1 MTKRLIEVAFPL
13 EEASLASVHEK
24 NVRHGHISTL
34 HIWPARRPLAASRA
48 AILAALLPDPGRVDH
63 RRKLLQ
69 TIGGTEEMD
78 YRNGALYW
86 GTEDMEP
93 LAELRKRVKK
103 AYPDGPPR
111 LLDPFAGGGAIPLE
125 AMRLGCEVSASD
137 LNPVAWFVLR
147 CTLEL
152 PQRFAGE
159 RWDLPE
165 FCRRWP
171 DFMED
176 FTGGKVKKRKRA
188 DQAAAA
194 TTDAEQT
201 ELLFAE
207 FEAKQPADLAWH
219 VRAWGRWVLERAR
232 ADLDRHYPVIGGEP
246 PVAYLWARTA
256 RDPSNNAEIPLLKTF
271 WFNKTKGKR
280 SALLP
285 VPRPDGT
292 GVTFKLLQEAD
303 FASAARRKAI
313 VEIHAFLG
321 EWGVTVETLEK
332 FLQEGTMNR
341 SGVWSPC
348 GGRPGLICLDMKQLR
363 RQGELGL
370 LGCQMTVAVVE
381 ARKPNKKQTYK
392 RYREITAEDLAA
404 AEIDT
409 DELEALFEEIPH
421 GLPDEPLPSGGGSGA
436 GRAFSIPKYGFK
448 TWSSLFTPRQL
459 VALGT
464 FVKHTRAVR
473 EAAKR
478 AGFDEN
484 YVEAVTCYLSLGVDR
499 IADYNSGVCSWH
511 VGGQK
516 MRNTFG
522 RFALPMV
529 WDYAECPPLSV
540 TSGGYFGALE
550 WITRFLDHALRAAQ
564 KSESKPPTIE
574 LQSAKRK
581 HNRLLDLIVTDPP
594 YYDAIPYSDLM
605 DFFYVWLR
613 RTLWDL
619 SPLYNETFAEPLA
632 PKWNH
637 EANDGELIDDESRFD
652 GDRAKSK
659 KNYEDGMRDAF
670 KACFDSLKPDG
681 LLVVVFAN
689 KETDAWETLIRGLI
703 RAGGEVTASWP
714 IRTEMPNR
722 TRGMSS
728 AALSSSVWIV
738 CRKRAAGAATGF
750 DAQVLKEMRA
760 LLLDPR
766 KELDDRNLLQFYFQS
781 GIHGPDFL
789 WAALGPALQAYSRY
803 QLVRKTEGGVMSVT
817 DFLQEVRHIVMQ
829 FSLGE
834 LPGIREGRAP
844 GAATPE
850 DGGIFLDPVTQ
861 YYLLHRSYFGMEP
874 AAAGACILYA
884 NACGVSDR
892 ALLTSHHLIRQVSKS
907 GSRDEAKGNQFQLV
921 GWKERA
927 KLPKLGE
934 NRESEPA
941 PLIDRVHRLMRLLK
955 ESKGAELRETYERW
969 GLRGEPALRPL
980 LFALRH
986 LAHQSG
992 DKEEERI
999 LDVLTDQFFQGA
1011 RVVAEDTRGIQ
1022 PTFAGE
1028 EFHET

>member
-48 AILAALLPDPGRVDH
+48 AILAALLPDPGRADH

-78 YRNGALYW
+78 FRNGALFW
-86 GTEDMEP
+86 GTEDLEP

-137 LNPVAWFVLR
+137 LNPVAWFVLK

-159 RWDLPE
+159 RWDLPA
-165 FCRRWP
+165 FCKQWP
-171 DFMED
+171 DFMAD
-176 FTGGKVKKRKRA
+176 FAGGKVKKRKRA
-188 DQAAAA
+188 EQTAAANPES
-194 TTDAEQT
+194 EQT

-207 FEAKQPADLAWH
+207 FQKKQPADLAWH
-219 VRAWGRWVLERAR
+219 VRAWGRWVLERSR
-232 ADLDRHYPVIGGEP
+232 ADLDRHYPVVDGEP

-256 RDPSNNAEIPLLKTF
+256 RDPANNAEIPLLKTF

-285 VPRPDGT
+285 VPRPDGK
-292 GVTFKLLQEAD
+292 GVVFKLLHEAD
-303 FASAARRKAI
+303 FATAARRRDILA
-313 VEIHAFLG
+313 HHPCLG
-321 EWGVTVETLEK
+321 QWGVTVETLES

-348 GGRPGLICLDMKQLR
+348 GGRPGLICLDMEQLR

-370 LGCQMTVAVVE
+370 LGCQMTIAVVE
-381 ARKPNKKQTYK
+381 AKKKGKKQTFK
-392 RYREITAEDLAA
+392 RYREITDADLAA
-404 AEIDT
+404 AAIDQ

-448 TWSSLFTPRQL
+448 TWGSLFTPRQL
-459 VALGT
+459 LALGT

-473 EAAKR
+473 DAAKR
-478 AGFDEN
+478 AGFGEA
-484 YVEAVTCYLSLGVDR
+484 YVEAVTCYLAVALDR
-499 IADYNSGVCSWH
+499 LADRASTVATWD
-511 VGGQK
+511 VGYQK
-516 MRNTFG
+516 IRNTFG
-522 RFALPMV
+522 RFALPV
-529 WDYAECPPLSV
+529 TWDFAESV
-540 TSGGYFGALE
+540 TTSGTTGSFEGGLE
-550 WITRFLDHALRAAQ
+550 FIAKFLAHAMNAGETA
-564 KSESKPPTIE
+564 PTPNVSR
-574 LQSAKRK
+574 QSAKQKREQ
-581 HNRLLDLIVTDPP
+581 LLDLIVTDPP

-619 SPLYNETFAEPLA
+619 SPAYNETFREPLS

-637 EANDGELIDDESRFD
+637 ETNDGELIDDESRFD
-652 GDRAKSK
+652 GDRARSK

-670 KACFDSLKPDG
+670 QACFDSLKPDG

-689 KETDAWETLIRGLI
+689 KETDAWETLIRGLV
-703 RAGGEVTASWP
+703 RAGAEVTASWP

-738 CRKRAAGAATGF
+738 CRKRAAGAGAGY
-750 DAQVLKEMRA
+750 DSQVLREMRA

-803 QLVRKTEGGVMSVT
+803 QIVRKTEGGTMSVT
-817 DFLQEVRHIVMQ
+817 DFLDEVRHIVMQ

-834 LPGIREGRAP
+834 LPGFREGRANDD
-844 GAATPE
+844 A
-850 DGGIFLDPVTQ
+850 DGEGVVLDPATQ
-861 YYLLHRSYFGMEP
+861 YYLLHRGYFGIEP

-884 NACGVSDR
+884 NACGKTDR
-892 ALLTSHHLIRQVSKS
+892 ELISTHHLIRQVSKS
-907 GSRDEAKGNQFQLV
+907 GARDEAKGNQFQLV
-921 GWKERA
+921 GWKDRA
-927 KLPKLGE
+927 KLAKLGE
-934 NRESEPA
+934 GREGEPA
-941 PLIDRVHRLMRLLK
+941 PLIDRVHRLMWLLK
-955 ESKGAELRETYERW
+955 EAKGPELRETFERW

-986 LAHQSG
+986 LAHQCG

-1011 RVVAEDTRGIQ
+1011 RAVPQDTRAAFR
-1022 PTFAGE
+1022 TFE
-1028 EFHET
+1028 EESFEET

>member
-86 GTEDMEP
+86 GTEDHEP

-125 AMRLGCEVSASD
+125 GMRLGCEVSASD
-137 LNPVAWFVLR
+137 LNPVAWFVLK

-152 PQRFAGE
+152 PQRFAAS
-159 RWDLPE
+159 RWNLPD
-165 FCRRWP
+165 FCRQWP
-171 DFMED
+171 DFMTD
-176 FTGGKVKKRKRA
+176 FAGGKVKKRKRA
-188 DQAAAA
+188 DLAAAA
-194 TTDAEQT
+194 NPETEQT
-201 ELLFAE
+201 EWLFAE

-219 VRAWGRWVLERAR
+219 VRAWGRWVLERSR
-232 ADLDRHYPVIGGEP
+232 ADLDRYYPVVDGEP

-256 RDPSNNAEIPLLKTF
+256 LDPSNNARIPLLKTF

-280 SALLP
+280 CALLP
-285 VPRPDGT
+285 VPLADRN

-303 FASAARRKAI
+303 FATAARRKAI
-313 VEIHAFLG
+313 VENHPCLG
-321 EWGVTVETLEK
+321 EWGVTIDTLES

-348 GGRPGLICLDMKQLR
+348 GGRPGLICLDMEQLR
-363 RQGELGL
+363 RQGELQL
-370 LGCQMTVAVVE
+370 LGSQMTVAVVE
-381 ARKPNKKQTYK
+381 ARKGKGKQTYK
-392 RYREITAEDLAA
+392 KYREVTAADITA

-409 DELEALFEEIPH
+409 DELEALFAEIPH
-421 GLPDEPLPSGGGSGA
+421 GMLNEPLPSGGGSGA

-448 TWSSLFTPRQL
+448 TWGSLFTPRQL
-459 VALGT
+459 FALGT

-473 EAAKR
+473 DAAKR
-478 AGFDEN
+478 AGFRED
-484 YVEAVTCYLSLGVDR
+484 YIEAVCCYMALALDKLADRSSTIATWDLSR
-499 IADYNSGVCSWH
+499 QNI
-511 VGGQK
+511 
-516 MRNTFG
+516 RNTFG
-522 RFALPMV
+522 RFALPIT
-529 WDYAECPPLSV
+529 WDFAEGTTTGDKTGSYY
-540 TSGGYFGALE
+540 GGVE
-550 WITRFLDHALRAAQ
+550 WAAKYIEHAQRAAD
-564 KSESKPPTIE
+564 KDLPARADR
-574 LQSAKRK
+574 QSAKVARTE
-581 HNRLLDLIVTDPP
+581 LLDLIVTDPP

-619 SPLYNETFAEPLA
+619 SPAYNETFAEPLA

-637 EANDGELIDDESRFD
+637 ETNDGELIDDESRFD
-652 GDRAKSK
+652 GDRARSK
-659 KNYEDGMRDAF
+659 KNYEDGMKDAF
-670 KACFDSLKPDG
+670 KSCFDSLKPDG

-689 KETDAWETLIRGLI
+689 KETAAWETLIRGLI

-722 TRGMSS
+722 ARGMSS

-738 CRKRAAGAATGF
+738 CRKRAASAATGF
-750 DAQVLKEMRA
+750 DAQVLREMRS

-803 QLVRKTEGGVMSVT
+803 QLVRKTEGGVMSVA

-834 LPGIREGRAP
+834 LPGFRESRP
-844 GAATPE
+844 AATGSGE
-850 DGGIFLDPVTQ
+850 GLALDAVTQ
-861 YYLLHRSYFGMEP
+861 YYLLHRGYFGLTP

-884 NACGVSDR
+884 NACGKTDR
-892 ALLTSHHLIRQVSKS
+892 ELTSTHHLIRQLSKS
-907 GSRDEAKGNQFQLV
+907 GARDETKGNQFQLV

-927 KLPKLGE
+927 VLPKLGE
-934 NRESEPA
+934 GREGEPA
-941 PLIDRVHRLMRLLK
+941 PLIDRVHRLMWLLK
-955 ESKGAELRETYERW
+955 ESKGSELRETFERW

-980 LFALRH
+980 LFAMRH
-986 LAHQSG
+986 LAHQAG

-1011 RVVAEDTRGIQ
+1011 RLIAEDTRATQ
-1022 PTFAGE
+1022 ETFGAD
-1028 EFHET
+1028 EFTET

>member
-48 AILAALLPDPGRVDH
+48 AILAALLPDPGRADH

-69 TIGGTEEMD
+69 TIGGTEEME
-78 YRNGALYW
+78 YRNGALFW
-86 GTEDMEP
+86 GTEDLEP

-103 AYPDGPPR
+103 AFPKSPPR

-125 AMRLGCEVSASD
+125 AMRLGCEVAASD
-137 LNPVAWFVLR
+137 LNPVAWFVLK

-152 PQRFAGE
+152 PQRFAAT
-159 RWDLPE
+159 RWDMPD
-165 FCRRWP
+165 FCRKWP

-188 DQAAAA
+188 DLAAAA
-194 TTDAEQT
+194 NPEVEQS

-207 FEAKQPADLAWH
+207 FQAKQPAGLAWH

-232 ADLDRHYPVIGGEP
+232 ADLDRHYPVIDGEP

-256 RDPSNNAEIPLLKTF
+256 RDPATNATIPLLKTL

-280 SALLP
+280 CALLP
-285 VPRPDGT
+285 VPLADRS
-292 GVTFKLLQEAD
+292 GVSFKLLQDAD
-303 FASAARRKAI
+303 FATAARRKA
-313 VEIHAFLG
+313 VMENHPCLG
-321 EWGVTVETLEK
+321 EWGVTAETLDS

-348 GGRPGLICLDMKQLR
+348 SGRPGLICLDMEQLR
-363 RQGELGL
+363 RQGELQL

-381 ARKPNKKQTYK
+381 ARKAKGKQTFK
-392 RYREITAEDLAA
+392 KYREVTEADLRAA
-404 AEIDT
+404 DIDL
-409 DELEALFEEIPH
+409 DELDVLFEEIPH
-421 GLPDEPLPSGGGSGA
+421 GIPNEPLPAKDALGM
-436 GRAFSIPKYGFK
+436 RIPKYGFK

-459 VALGT
+459 LALGT

-478 AGFDEN
+478 AGFDQD
-484 YVEAVTCYLSLGVDR
+484 YIEAVSCYLAVALDR
-499 IADYNSGVCSWH
+499 LADRASTIATWD
-511 VGGQK
+511 VGYQK
-516 MRNTFG
+516 IRNTFG
-522 RFALPMV
+522 RFALPV
-529 WDYAECPPLSV
+529 TWDFAESV
-540 TSGGYFGALE
+540 TTSGTTGSFEGGLE
-550 WITRFLDHALRAAQ
+550 FIAKYLAHAMSAAA
-564 KSESKPPTIE
+564 ESPAPSVRRI
-574 LQSAKRK
+574 SAKRGSEGP
-581 HNRLLDLIVTDPP
+581 LDLIVTDPP

-619 SPLYNETFAEPLA
+619 SPVYNKTFAEPLA
-632 PKWNH
+632 PKWDH
-637 EANDGELIDDESRFD
+637 QANDGELIDDESRFK
-652 GDRAKSK
+652 GDKAKSK

-670 KACFDSLKPDG
+670 RACFDSLKPDG

-689 KETDAWETLIRGLI
+689 KETEAWETLIRGLI

-722 TRGMSS
+722 TRGMGS

-738 CRKRAAGAATGF
+738 CRKRASSATTGF
-750 DAQVLKEMRA
+750 DAQVLKEMRS

-766 KELDDRNLLQFYFQS
+766 KELDDRNLLQFFFQS

-789 WAALGPALQAYSRY
+789 WAALGPALQAYSRF
-803 QLVRKTEGGVMSVT
+803 QLVRKTEGGVMSVA
-817 DFLQEVRHIVMQ
+817 DFLQEVRHIVVQ

-834 LPGIREGRAP
+834 LPGFRESRPASSNTVEGLA
-844 GAATPE
+844 
-850 DGGIFLDPVTQ
+850 LDAVTQ
-861 YYLLHRSYFGMEP
+861 YYLLHRGYFGMEP

-884 NACGVSDR
+884 NACGKTDR
-892 ALLTSHHLIRQVSKS
+892 ALASTHHVIRQISKS
-907 GSRDEAKGNQFQLV
+907 GDRDEAKGNQFQLV

-927 KLPKLGE
+927 ALPRLGE
-934 NRESEPA
+934 GREGEPA
-941 PLIDRVHRLMRLLK
+941 PLIDRVHRLMLLLK
-955 ESKGAELRETYERW
+955 ESKGAELRETFERW

-986 LAHQSG
+986 LAHQAG
-992 DKEEERI
+992 DKEEERV

-1011 RVVAEDTRGIQ
+1011 RFVPEESRPSQTA
-1022 PTFAGE
+1022 FAADG
-1028 EFHET
+1028 FETT